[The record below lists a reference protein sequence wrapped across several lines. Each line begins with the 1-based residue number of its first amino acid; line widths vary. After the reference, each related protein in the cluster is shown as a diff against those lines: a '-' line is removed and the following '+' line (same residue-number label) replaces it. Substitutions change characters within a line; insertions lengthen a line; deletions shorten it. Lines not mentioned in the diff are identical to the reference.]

1 MKDGFTDESR
11 SSFWYEGNFYET
23 ILTIDEE
30 PDFDDEEKKIII
42 FTDNKHD
49 ENGDLNMYINRLYIE
64 GGTIDLVEIEDP
76 QEYADAESVLDRFE
90 QLLREGKTPEEARDR
105 AQEFLDSTALGQGNK
120 EKKKSP
126 PPLMSDSSFCNI
138 DDLFYYTLSI
148 HKDPTLHIDDTV
160 ADDCDEDEMFSPK
173 QALHGISVR
182 QLIRNR
188 CDDSAEYHIQIR
200 SLGSAYAPSLAQTL
214 SKVYSGIGRH
224 AWSEGVLNNLP
235 YIINCRSRSVLEAIA
250 KVIEDVGGETAEISD
265 DKYYAAADLFDMSE
279 ENNGIFEG
287 ATQAFL
293 KANKAL
299 CNFYR
304 QHISITA
311 SANYAQTARKL
322 TEVIPDWDMYTLRRV
337 LRDMLPY
344 TIHCENHAQAVMAV
358 EVIER
363 NGGKAELESDDT
375 N

>member
-279 ENNGIFEG
+279 ENDGIFEG
-287 ATQAFL
+287 TTQAFL
-293 KANKAL
+293 KVNKAL
-299 CNFYR
+299 RNFYR

-311 SANYAQTARKL
+311 SANYAQTAREL

>member
-11 SSFWYEGNFYET
+11 SSFWYEGNYYET

-105 AQEFLDSTALGQGNK
+105 AQKFLDSTALGQGNK

-148 HKDPTLHIDDTV
+148 HKDPTLHIDDTP
-160 ADDCDEDEMFSPK
+160 ADDCDEDEMCSPK
-173 QALHGISVR
+173 QALHSISVR

-200 SLGSAYAPSLAQTL
+200 SFGSAYAPSLAQTL
-214 SKVYSGIGRH
+214 SKVYSDIGRH

-279 ENNGIFEG
+279 ENDGIFEG
-287 ATQAFL
+287 TTQAFL

-299 CNFYR
+299 RNFYR
-304 QHISITA
+304 QHITITA
-311 SANYAQTARKL
+311 SANYAQTAREL
-322 TEVIPDWDMYTLRRV
+322 TEVIPGWDMYTLRRV